1 MRLNVQQEDLH
12 RGLRAVSRAVP
23 ARSTLPI
30 TSNILIEAGND
41 DAGRGSL
48 KLSAT
53 DAETIAITY
62 TIEAEVEEDGA
73 ITLPSRLLSDFVAT
87 LPPEPIE
94 LSLAERSRQ
103 VSLVCARNEASIG
116 GMAAEDFPPIPPV
129 EDGDTI
135 PLDPGA
141 LRRSIDYVAFAAATD
156 DSRPVLT
163 GVHFG
168 IREGALKLAAAD
180 GFRLAVHTVAL
191 SGEPPERE
199 AVVPARA
206 LDELGRLLSER
217 ARLHRL
223 HSERQRLIDG
233 IRRDAAVAEAD
244 ETDEEAPR
252 RIGDAAEQLPDA
264 DSGQDENM
272 VQMTFNAAS
281 TQVLFDLGY
290 ATLSAQLVQG
300 SFPNYEQLIPTS
312 HTTRT
317 EVGLGEFTRET
328 RIASIFA
335 RDGSGIVRLV
345 ASPGADGAPGQLTVT
360 ARGESGGDQ
369 GGSNEGLID
378 ALVEGEEA
386 KIAFNSRYL
395 TEVLQALGSDR
406 VTIETTSPSS
416 PGVLR
421 PVGDDDYVHVVMPM
435 FVQW

>member
-1 MRLNVQQEDLH
+1 MRLTVQQEDLH

-30 TSNILIEAGND
+30 TSNILIEADG
-41 DAGRGSL
+41 GGSL

-53 DAETIAITY
+53 DAETIAIAY
-62 TIEAEVEEDGA
+62 EVPAEVEEAGA

-87 LPPEPIE
+87 LPPESID

-103 VSLVCARNEASIG
+103 VSLACARNEASIG

-135 PLDPGA
+135 RLDRAA
-141 LRRSIDYVAFAAATD
+141 LQRSIDYVAFAAATD

-191 SGEPPERE
+191 PREAPERE

-206 LDELGRLLSER
+206 LTELSRLLGER
-217 ARLHRL
+217 RVRA
-223 HSERQRLIDG
+223 IDEV
-233 IRRDAAVAEAD
+233 RRAASAAEASEAD
-244 ETDEEAPR
+244 KEVPDRLREQAGDLEETQGGE
-252 RIGDAAEQLPDA
+252 GGPDV
-264 DSGQDENM
+264 E
-272 VQMTFNAAS
+272 MTFNAAS
-281 TQVLFDLGY
+281 TQVQFDLGH
-290 ATLSAQLVQG
+290 ARLSAQLVQG

-312 HTTRT
+312 HATRT

-345 ASPGADGAPGQLTVT
+345 ASPGADGAPGQLAVT
-360 ARGESGGDQ
+360 ARGEQGGDQ
-369 GGSNEGLID
+369 GGSNEGRID

-395 TEVLQALGSDR
+395 IEVLQSLGSER
-406 VTIETTSPSS
+406 VAIETSSPSS

-421 PVGDDDYVHVVMPM
+421 PIGDDDYVHVVMPM